1 MESITEKTAEKKR
14 FSIVSRA
21 RSFKYA
27 FRGIGIV
34 FKTQHNS
41 WVQGLG
47 AIIVIA
53 LGTWVHLSET
63 EWALIVLSIT
73 SVIAAEAFNT
83 AIEFDM
89 ALTSPHYHPYARYT
103 KDVAAG
109 AVLITATGALVVGI
123 IILLPKL
130 LLKI

>member
-1 MESITEKTAEKKR
+1 MEKP

-21 RSFKYA
+21 RSFKHA
-27 FRGIGIV
+27 FRGIAIV

-41 WVQGLG
+41 WVQGVG
-47 AIIVIA
+47 AVIVII
-53 LGTWVHLSET
+53 LGFWLHLRET

-89 ALTSPHYHPYARYT
+89 DLTSPHYHPYARYT

-109 AVLITATGALVVGI
+109 AVLLTGIGAAAIGL
-123 IILLPKL
+123 IILLPK
-130 LLKI
+130 I